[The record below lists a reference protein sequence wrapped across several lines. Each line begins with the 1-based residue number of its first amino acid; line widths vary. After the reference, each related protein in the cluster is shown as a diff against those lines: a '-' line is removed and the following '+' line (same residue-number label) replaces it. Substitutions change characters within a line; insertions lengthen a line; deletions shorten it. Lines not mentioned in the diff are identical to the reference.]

1 MLKKIMMVIVMIG
14 TMAAC
19 VGCGE
24 EPKKEADDPND
35 GFVTINESFKEITFT
50 ENIETENI
58 EWENVI
64 TENVI
69 TWENV
74 ERNEW

>member
-1 MLKKIMMVIVMIG
+1 MLKKIMMVIVIIG

-24 EPKKEADDPND
+24 SKKEVEDPND
-35 GFVTINESFKEITFT
+35 GFVTVNESFKEITFT
-50 ENIETENI
+50 ENIETENV

-64 TENVI
+64 TEDVI